1 MAHAEDQTARTQ
13 SAEAAAAEHGDGLS
27 DHPQAVYTPPPGL
40 DHALAALA
48 LVEVGADA
56 PRRIG
61 YLVNYSFHIWY
72 QILLEIIAR
81 RAAQYGAS
89 VIVRDAELSV
99 ERQIE
104 QARELLDQVDALILT
119 PAATEGLEPIVLMG
133 VERGIP
139 VVVEANPVA
148 GMKTLIAICD
158 YDAGYELGQWVG
170 RNVRSASGQP
180 LKVLDMG
187 LPTLRPCL
195 LRSDGFLE
203 GLQSIQPDAA
213 YIARVNGEGSKII
226 AKRLA
231 SGVFAEHQEID
242 VIFAMDD
249 ETGQGAFEAYREA
262 GLDPSGLTLATF
274 GLAGNAEKELLM
286 AGGALKVGAAMFPE
300 YVAVRCVDGVMRV
313 HRGDEVNERDVIPA
327 IPMTAEL
334 LPGYYS
340 KIDGAWTPDL
350 KAMAAL
356 SAKSKCT
363 RV

>member
-1 MAHAEDQTARTQ
+1 LDQ
-13 SAEAAAAEHGDGLS
+13 
-27 DHPQAVYTPPPGL
+27 
-40 DHALAALA
+40 ALAALP
-48 LVEVGADA
+48 LVDVAENA
-56 PRRIG
+56 PKRIG

-72 QILLEIIAR
+72 QILLDIIAR
-81 RAAQYGAS
+81 RAAQYGAT

-119 PAATEGLEPIVLMG
+119 PAATEGLEPIVWMG
-133 VERGIP
+133 AERGVP
-139 VVVEANPVA
+139 VVVEANPVE

-170 RNVRSASGQP
+170 QNVQSASAQP

-195 LRSDGFLE
+195 LRSDGFIE

-213 YIARVNGEGSKII
+213 YIARVNGEGSRII
-226 AKRLA
+226 AKRMA
-231 SGVFAEHQEID
+231 AGVFTENKDID

-249 ETGQGAFEAYREA
+249 ETGQGAIEAYREA
-262 GLDPSGLTLATF
+262 GLDTSSLTLATF
-274 GLAGNAEKELLM
+274 GLAGDAEKDLLM

-300 YVAVRCVDGVMRV
+300 YVAVRCVDAVMRL
-313 HRGDEVNERDVIPA
+313 HRGDDVSSRDVIPT

-334 LPGYYS
+334 LSGYYS
-340 KIDGAWTPDL
+340 KIDDAWVPDL
-350 KAMAAL
+350 KAVAAL
-356 SAKSKCT
+356 NTKSDCT